1 VSTYDRTTECDRAR
15 DTRSPAPGRACRPE
29 PARGPELAL
38 SRVLG
43 NRAMAGLLRSVPGG
57 GSTKG
62 AGPLDA
68 ATEAAIDAERDGGSP
83 LSAGIRADME
93 QQFGVDLSAVRL
105 HTGPQA
111 ETLSRDVGAEAFT
124 TGTDVFFGAGGPD
137 LTGPRGREL
146 LGHELTHVVQQAA
159 GTAGTDGRVSHPDE
173 PAEVEARAVARAVA
187 VAPVRTGGTAEAAAT
202 SASGKSAITALPGN
216 AGPLAAAP
224 TRATGGA
231 RRPTVQRDVL
241 GDRLT
246 EETGIKVVPDPP
258 RPGVVG
264 STIPLPTGVTV
275 LKPPGGGRGSWLT
288 APSFLLRLDPRGLVA
303 GLLDQVSLGGLQLT
317 DPTFTYH
324 AAGNTFAADG
334 TVSIPSDYP
343 GWKTPTDIRVSIR
356 SSALNRFDV
365 QGGTGPFIADLT
377 LDVGYDKAQ
386 LQRVLG
392 AVRTGDLSTAAGRLA
407 GLDRPAHFAVSGA
420 AGVGTAGHHLP
431 LTYLRGSGSVGPAG
445 ATASGGAAG
454 VIGLPPGTFRPD
466 LAVPAL
472 GAVYGGV
479 SAERGGGVSGG
490 YAFGGITGTP
500 SIKNLV
506 TGDLAGAFAPFA
518 YAQVTA
524 ARQTADGHRFSL
536 KISAQYQLGSGDAAQ
551 SPLAQFRSDLDARRQ
566 AERHAGRV
574 DGDPKTADIDPAVRS
589 QWVGEE
595 PSGAGAGVSAV
606 VTGTFDL
613 FGGQ

>member
-1 VSTYDRTTECDRAR
+1 MFTYDRTTEAGRAR
-15 DTRSPAPGRACRPE
+15 DTRGPAPE
-29 PARGPELAL
+29 RGPECALA
-38 SRVLG
+38 RVLG
-43 NRAMAGLLRSVPGG
+43 NRAVAGLLRSVPGG
-57 GSTKG
+57 GFAEG

-68 ATEAAIDAERDGGSP
+68 ATEAAIDAERAGGSP
-83 LSAGIRADME
+83 LPAGIRADME

-105 HTGPQA
+105 HTGPRA

-124 TGTDVFFGAGGPD
+124 TGTDVFFGAGRPD
-137 LTGPRGREL
+137 PAGPRGREL

-159 GTAGTDGRVSHPDE
+159 GTAGTAGRVSHPGE

-187 VAPVRTGGTAEAAAT
+187 AAPVRTAEP
-202 SASGKSAITALPGN
+202 SASGKSALPGT
-216 AGPLAAAP
+216 A
-224 TRATGGA
+224 GA
-231 RRPTVQRDVL
+231 RRPAVQRDVL

-275 LKPPGGGRGSWLT
+275 LKPPGGGRGSRLT
-288 APSFLLRLDPRGLVA
+288 APSFLVRLDPRGLVA
-303 GLLDQVSLGGLQLT
+303 GLLDQVSLGGLPLT
-317 DPTFTYH
+317 EPTFTYH

-343 GWKTPTDIRVSIR
+343 GRKTPTDIRVSIR

-365 QGGTGPFIADLT
+365 QGGTGPFVADLT

-386 LQRVLG
+386 LQRLWA
-392 AVRTGDLSTAAGRLA
+392 AVRTGDLGAAAGKL
-407 GLDRPAHFAVSGA
+407 GDLDRPAHAAVSGVV
-420 AGVGTAGHHLP
+420 GVGTAGHHLP
-431 LTYLRGSGSVGPAG
+431 LTYLRGSGSVDPAG
-445 ATASGGAAG
+445 ARASGGAAG

-524 ARQTADGHRFSL
+524 ARQTADGHRFGL
-536 KISAQYQLGSGDAAQ
+536 RISAQYQLGSGAAAQ
-551 SPLAQFRSDLDARRQ
+551 SPLAQFRGGLDARRQ
-566 AERHAGRV
+566 AERYAGRA

-589 QWVGEE
+589 QWTGDE
-595 PSGAGAGVSAV
+595 PSGAGAGLSAV